1 MQNIKGPKNA
11 NSSDKALELVAVRVG
26 ASFLGI
32 LSAHLILNG
41 HTPTPKEFVPIYLAA
56 FLSAYA
62 FIKNNYKL
70 SELGSFGKQYPI
82 SFLANLSMPVFG
94 FLFFLIGQSV
104 VFSRQDLIQPIVG
117 VFQLTD
123 VSLFSAICGWVFVH
137 FGTNLIYRDLTK
149 SFLPFTIDKY
159 LLAPADGWLMGL
171 LVYYF
176 SVRWPLV

>member
-1 MQNIKGPKNA
+1 MQNIKGPRKS

-41 HTPTPKEFVPIYLAA
+41 QTPTPKEFVPIYLTG
-56 FLSAYA
+56 FLSVYA
-62 FIKNNYKL
+62 FIKNNCKL
-70 SELGSFGKQYPI
+70 TEFGSFAKQYPI
-82 SFLANLSMPVFG
+82 SFLANLSMPMFG
-94 FLFFLIGQSV
+94 FLFFLIGQAF

-117 VFQLTD
+117 VFQLSD
-123 VSLFSAICGWVFVH
+123 VSLFSAICGWVLVH
-137 FGTNLIYRDLTK
+137 FGTNLIYRDLTN

-176 SVRWPLV
+176 SVR